1 MLKRI
6 CDRCGKEIQE
16 NAYCFNFKV
25 DKMKYEYVFCS
36 GEHFEL
42 CEHCWLLFKKD
53 FANKT

>member
-6 CDRCGKEIQE
+6 CDRCGKEIKDD
-16 NAYCFNFKV
+16 APWFRFKV

-36 GEHFEL
+36 GGHFEL